1 MNSKKVLALMMGAI
15 IASSGM
21 SQMAVQV
28 YANDEESS
36 SSSYSYDDSIG
47 ISIID
52 EDDLGAE
59 QLRRLTNFTSR
70 RVNELLDDES
80 LQVDNLDNLYVSEN
94 NLVFEPISDTEV
106 RLVCLDEESGF
117 NGDIVV
123 PARVNI
129 NDEFYSVTSIGD
141 VAFYECENLRNVD
154 LPDSITE
161 IGRFAFNMCHNLQLK
176 SLPENLNEIG
186 TSAFAYCENL
196 QLVVLPNGLR
206 EISYGAFSHCRN
218 LQLEELPDGI
228 ETIGDQAFEFCERL
242 GLIRLPEGLTRIG
255 NNAFIACENLQL
267 ALLPEGLET
276 IGDHAFA
283 HCENL
288 QLEELPWN
296 LREIGSFAFAGCRNL
311 QLAALPVRL
320 TRINESTFADCEN
333 LRLEVLPDGLREI
346 GSRAFANCINLRLEI
361 LPDGLEEIGEEAFMG
376 CRNIQL
382 EELPNVLEIIGGGAF
397 ADTDIRTIIIPANV
411 TELGDSA
418 FDTDL
423 IERIDLA
430 QGSRLNN
437 DDIERAYGEQ
447 LERIQRMPEIEEH
460 LHIGRRIIIPVE
472 FNAEIPEDVCPI
484 CGWAFNE
491 ENGEF
496 GRLPCGHYMHL
507 ECFEDLERNNFE
519 QGVAFRCPLCRR

>member
-15 IASSGM
+15 VASSGM

-28 YANDEESS
+28 YARDEESS
-36 SSSYSYDDSIG
+36 SSSYSDDYLGDINFS
-47 ISIID
+47 D
-52 EDDLGAE
+52 EDDLDVE
-59 QLRRLTNFTSR
+59 QLRRLINFTSR

-129 NDEFYSVTSIGD
+129 NGEFYSVTSIGD
-141 VAFYECENLRNVD
+141 VAFYDCENLRNVA

-161 IGRFAFNMCHNLQLK
+161 IGRFAFNMCHNLQLE

-196 QLVVLPNGLR
+196 QLEVIPYGLR
-206 EISYGAFSHCRN
+206 EISDGAFSHCSN
-218 LQLEELPDGI
+218 LQLEALPNGI

-242 GLIRLPEGLTRIG
+242 GLIRLPESLTRIG

-267 ALLPEGLET
+267 AELPCNLRE
-276 IGDHAFA
+276 IGSFAFA
-283 HCENL
+283 GCRNI
-288 QLEELPWN
+288 QLAELPWN
-296 LREIGSFAFAGCRNL
+296 LREIGSFAFA
-311 QLAALPVRL
+311 
-320 TRINESTFADCEN
+320 DCEN
-333 LRLEVLPDGLREI
+333 LRLEVLPNDLREI
-346 GSRAFANCINLRLEI
+346 GSRTFANCINLQLRK
-361 LPDGLEEIGEEAFMG
+361 LPDGIETIGDEAFMG

-382 EELPNVLEIIGGGAF
+382 EELPIVLERIGGGAF
-397 ADTDIRTIIIPANV
+397 ADTGIRIITIPANV

-418 FDTDL
+418 FDTDT
-423 IERIDLA
+423 IEEINLA
-430 QGSRLNN
+430 QGSMLNN

-447 LERIQRMPEIEEH
+447 LDRIQREAAVQRH
-460 LHIGRRIIIPVE
+460 LQRIRERIIIPAE
-472 FNAEIPEDVCPI
+472 LNDENAERECAL
-484 CGWAFNE
+484 CLEQFNE
-491 ENGEF
+491 AEGEL
-496 GRLPCGHYMHL
+496 GRLPCGHYIHL
-507 ECFEDLERNNFE
+507 ECFENQVRNNFE
-519 QGVAFRCPLCRR
+519 QGVAFRCPLCRMEYNI

>member
-15 IASSGM
+15 VASSGM

-117 NGDIVV
+117 NGDIFV
-123 PARVNI
+123 PSRVNI
-129 NDEFYSVTSIGD
+129 NGEFYSVTSIGD

-218 LQLEELPDGI
+218 LQLEELPEDI
-228 ETIGDQAFEFCERL
+228 EAIRERAFEYCVKLNLSTLPTKNLTIIEENAFAGCESLQLEELSNSIKTIGYGAFDGCKDLKLRS
-242 GLIRLPEGLTRIG
+242 LPSDLREIDGFAFAGCKDLQLQELPQNITKIG
-255 NNAFIACENLQL
+255 NNAFAKCTSLQL
-267 ALLPEGLET
+267 GELPESLREIGEDAFNGCSSLQLETLPEGLET
-276 IGDHAFA
+276 IYGY
-283 HCENL
+283 
-288 QLEELPWN
+288 
-296 LREIGSFAFAGCRNL
+296 
-311 QLAALPVRL
+311 
-320 TRINESTFADCEN
+320 
-333 LRLEVLPDGLREI
+333 
-346 GSRAFANCINLRLEI
+346 AFANT
-361 LPDGLEEIGEEAFMG
+361 G
-376 CRNIQL
+376 
-382 EELPNVLEIIGGGAF
+382 
-397 ADTDIRTIIIPANV
+397 IRTITIPASV

-423 IERIDLA
+423 IERVDLA

-437 DDIERAYGEQ
+437 DDIERAYGNQ
-447 LERIQRMPEIEEH
+447 LDRVQRQAALQRRLQRIRERIIT
-460 LHIGRRIIIPVE
+460 PVE
-472 FNAEIPEDVCPI
+472 LNAVDPEDI
-484 CGWAFNE
+484 CSICEWNFNK

-507 ECFEDLERNNFE
+507 GCFDE
-519 QGVAFRCPLCRR
+519 QVINDVGAGKVDFICPLCKKVCGHY